1 MAWDVLST
9 TVSAAV
15 PNGGTL
21 TFAYPAGK
29 NAGNYRG
36 AYGQEMYVE
45 GLQVRAFCPTDFTIS
60 YGASVATVT
69 WNGATAIP
77 ANTTCRLQSNYI
89 GFLDEEAH
97 RPTANTLRTQD
108 FVLCFVDF
116 GALPTAVTNQ
126 YAAAQAVG
134 AAGNLTLA
142 AAANLINFMPV
153 NVQVVSASAGDTTQT
168 ATVFGLDEYGLVM
181 TERLTLNGTSPVL
194 GKKAFKSITR
204 IAMSAATAGNV
215 SAGFGKVYGLPV
227 FLPMP
232 ALAIRELQDGAI
244 PTAGVFVAGDNSLP
258 TNVTGDVR
266 GTWTPNAT
274 PNGTINF
281 SVVLAI
287 PSARYPGL
295 VQSTT

>member
-15 PNGGTL
+15 PTGGTL

-29 NAGNYRG
+29 TAGTYRG

-45 GLQVRAFCPTDFTIS
+45 GLQVRALCPVDFSIS

-77 ANTTCRLQSNYI
+77 ANTTCRLQSTYI
-89 GFLDEEAH
+89 GYLDEEQH
-97 RPTANTLRTQD
+97 RPTAANMRTQD

-116 GALPTAVTNQ
+116 GAVPTAVTNQ

-142 AAANLINFMPV
+142 AAANLINPVPV
-153 NVQVVSASAGDTTQT
+153 NVQMVSAGAGDTTQT
-168 ATVFGLDEYGLVM
+168 ATIFGLDEYGQVM
-181 TERLTLNGTSPVL
+181 TERLSMNGTTIVL

-204 IAMSAATAGNV
+204 IAMSAATAGNI

-227 FLPMP
+227 YLPMA
-232 ALAIRELQDGAI
+232 ALVLRELQDGAI
-244 PTAGVFVAGDNSLP
+244 PTAGTIVAGDNSLP
-258 TNVTGDVR
+258 TSTTGDVR
-266 GTWTPNAT
+266 GTWSPNAT
-274 PNGTINF
+274 PNGTITF
-281 SVVLAI
+281 SLILSI
-287 PSARYPGL
+287 PSARYFGL
-295 VQSTT
+295 TQSTT